1 MHAWALQPFHAQNTH
16 TQGHSPERSTE
27 NIAPQD
33 PNLKPRT
40 LKTKHKTP
48 TQKTLRLEPLTGA
61 LRVLEKTLEGAVTG
75 APTVTRAATLLKPLT
90 RELSTVEA
98 KKLETQ

>member
-1 MHAWALQPFHAQNTH
+1 MHAGALQPFHAQNTH

-48 TQKTLRLEPLTGA
+48 TPKNPKALRLEPLTGA
-61 LRVLEKTLEGAVTG
+61 LRALEKTLEGAVTG
-75 APTVTRAATLLKPLT
+75 ANPSEAANPRTLYCNTPRRMGT
-90 RELSTVEA
+90 ES
-98 KKLETQ
+98 